1 MAFDA
6 RFFPLE
12 HHTDGAKI
20 MELAGRQPEPLP
32 FNKGT
37 VWSQPVDKAEAAEV
51 AAERERRQPK
61 VPLRLQD
68 RLLTFAVNRGKG
80 TVRTA
85 DGKGTKVVQLWD
97 DEEGIWPT
105 EQKLQDAMSADSS
118 SKTTSVPHTS
128 GA

>member
-1 MAFDA
+1 
-6 RFFPLE
+6 
-12 HHTDGAKI
+12 

-105 EQKLQDAMSADSS
+105 EQKLQDAMSADSR
-118 SKTTSVPHTS
+118 SKTTSVQHTS